1 MRWEIFMKY
10 KTENEILTL
19 VRGFE
24 NGTISR
30 ADWRHAEHLTVAT
43 AAESLIQL
51 FLP

>member
-1 MRWEIFMKY
+1 MKY
-10 KTENEILTL
+10 TTENEILA
-19 VRGFE
+19 VVGGFE
-24 NGTISR
+24 NGAISR